1 MNNVLHQKKWN
12 MGVLEVYIEPPLIP
26 LMKSKQDDKWDKYF
40 VKMKLC
46 RDPKSEKSDLCVF

>member
-1 MNNVLHQKKWN
+1 M
-12 MGVLEVYIEPPLIP
+12 YIEPPLIP